1 MEEQKLTAE
10 FVAVEIKKK
19 DVIGKRRTWRGG
31 ERREMR
37 EGRKNKKKEE
47 EFRGKKREESK
58 ARSKEGA
65 SRKMGLVNL

>member
-1 MEEQKLTAE
+1 MEEQKLSAE

-19 DVIGKRRTWRGG
+19 DVIGKRRKWRRG

-47 EFRGKKREESK
+47 EFRGKKREERK
-58 ARSKEGA
+58 YRKEGA